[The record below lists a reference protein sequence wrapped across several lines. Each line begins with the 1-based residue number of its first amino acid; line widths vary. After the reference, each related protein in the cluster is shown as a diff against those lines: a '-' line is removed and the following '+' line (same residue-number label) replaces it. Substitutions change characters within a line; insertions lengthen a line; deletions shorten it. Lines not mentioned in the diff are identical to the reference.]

1 MCQLLESIYLNNG
14 VFRNLDYHQERMNK
28 SSQTLF
34 GTNSPE
40 LVVSLA
46 NKIIPSSGL
55 FKVRISYDTI
65 IRSIELVEYQIKP
78 ITSLKL
84 VYDNQISYDHKFSD
98 RVRVEKLLEQRKDA
112 DEILIVKNGLITDA
126 SYANIIFKKENRWFT
141 PNTYLL
147 NGVMRQAL
155 LNNKSIEVADI
166 NQINFRE
173 YESCKLINAMLG
185 INASEIPVEAIS

>member
-55 FKVRISYDTI
+55 FKVRISYDII
-65 IRSIELVEYQIKP
+65 IRNIEFFEYQIKP

-84 VYDNQISYDHKFSD
+84 VYDNQILYDHKFSD
-98 RVRVEKLLEQRKDA
+98 RVRFDKLLEQRKDA

-147 NGVMRQAL
+147 NGVMRQTL

-166 NQINFRE
+166 SEINFRE

-185 INASEIPVEAIS
+185 INASEIHIEAIS

>member
-14 VFRNLDYHQERMNK
+14 KFRNLDYHQERMNK

-40 LVVSLA
+40 LVASLA

-65 IRSIELVEYQIKP
+65 IRSIEFVEYQIKP

-126 SYANIIFKKENRWFT
+126 SYANIIFKKGNRWFT

>member
-14 VFRNLDYHQERMNK
+14 KFRNLDYHQERMNK

-185 INASEIPVEAIS
+185 INASEIHIEAIS

>member
-14 VFRNLDYHQERMNK
+14 KFRNLDYHQERMNK

-185 INASEIPVEAIS
+185 INASEIPIEAIS

>member
-1 MCQLLESIYLNNG
+1 M
-14 VFRNLDYHQERMNK
+14 
-28 SSQTLF
+28 
-34 GTNSPE
+34 
-40 LVVSLA
+40 
-46 NKIIPSSGL
+46 
-55 FKVRISYDTI
+55 
-65 IRSIELVEYQIKP
+65 
-78 ITSLKL
+78 
-84 VYDNQISYDHKFSD
+84 
-98 RVRVEKLLEQRKDA
+98 LEQRKDA

>member
-14 VFRNLDYHQERMNK
+14 KFRNLDYHQERMNK